1 MTKIEKVRQYME
13 ISGTSDNMV
22 AMMRQ
27 FVGQLIPSISK
38 MGGLDEKESAELI
51 SQIDAQL
58 LLSMPGFVSACS
70 QALADVW
77 TDEIADWQLAQC
89 QHPLAKASR
98 GVLPTFQEKA
108 RQIAEAWATQLMS
121 QVKLED

>member
-13 ISGTSDNMV
+13 ISSTGDKMA

-27 FVGQLIPSISK
+27 FVGQLIPAISK
-38 MGGLDEKESAELI
+38 MGGLDEKESAELM

-58 LLSMPGFVSACS
+58 LLSMPGFVSACA

-77 TDEIADWQLAQC
+77 TDEIADYQLEQC
-89 QHPLAKASR
+89 QHPLAKATR
-98 GVLPTFQEKA
+98 DVQPVFEEKA

-121 QVKLED
+121 QVQLED